1 MVAAAAS
8 PAGDVLTAAV
18 AVSDTVLYLS
28 DLGNDFNESGGLLL
42 LAGSVLAYVSADDE
56 AATVT
61 LAAGAPAAVDAG
73 EPVIA
78 WDDLTGT
85 PVYDTT
91 ADVELD
97 DGEVVTAEVP
107 HELSALIVESLR
119 TGGGEAVEVAPDGDA
134 WTVLNVIGK
143 RPTIDAGYVVGRSIT
158 LARETDSAG
167 IPSGTTLTSLTGMVT
182 GAVVGK
188 PLPDPDGDG
197 WVLIASTGLYLMIA
211 TAAWAADP
219 NGVRRTVIQRKDAA
233 GTVTNIRSVV
243 IAPTADTNYTVQT
256 IATTPLSAGEWVRG
270 AVSQT
275 SGSPLAL
282 RGDSDRSLTAFEV
295 IRLAV

>member
-1 MVAAAAS
+1 MRTGHVVAAVAS

-18 AVSDTVLYLS
+18 AVSDTVLHLS

-42 LAGSVLAYVSADDE
+42 LAGAVLAYVSADDE

-78 WDDLTGT
+78 WDDLTGA

-97 DGEVVTAEVP
+97 DGQVVTAEVP

-134 WTVLNVIGK
+134 WTVLNVIGILLHPCTFV
-143 RPTIDAGYVVGRSIT
+143 RIRHSFCRQRSGRFRKA
-158 LARETDSAG
+158 L
-167 IPSGTTLTSLTGMVT
+167 
-182 GAVVGK
+182 K
-188 PLPDPDGDG
+188 K
-197 WVLIASTGLYLMIA
+197 
-211 TAAWAADP
+211 AA
-219 NGVRRTVIQRKDAA
+219 Q
-233 GTVTNIRSVV
+233 
-243 IAPTADTNYTVQT
+243 
-256 IATTPLSAGEWVRG
+256 
-270 AVSQT
+270 
-275 SGSPLAL
+275 
-282 RGDSDRSLTAFEV
+282 
-295 IRLAV
+295 